1 MFLLDYKKR
10 EKVYIKGLDRDC
22 YILFYGSS
30 TYVGSGRS
38 AYADGIWAFVGD
50 KKGIY
55 KDKKE
60 WMGLWRI
67 MGGVG
72 IGGFWD
78 FGSRIGVMEGS
89 VWRQGCG

>member
-1 MFLLDYKKR
+1 MGDWLF
-10 EKVYIKGLDRDC
+10 IK
-22 YILFYGSS
+22 
-30 TYVGSGRS
+30 
-38 AYADGIWAFVGD
+38 D

-60 WMGLWRI
+60 WMGLWHV
-67 MGGVG
+67 MGVVG

-78 FGSRIGVMEGS
+78 FGSRIGAVEGS

>member
-1 MFLLDYKKR
+1 M
-10 EKVYIKGLDRDC
+10 
-22 YILFYGSS
+22 YGSI
-30 TYVGSGRS
+30 YVDGRL
-38 AYADGIWAFVGD
+38 AFIKD

-55 KDKKE
+55 KDKRE

-78 FGSRIGVMEGS
+78 FGSRIGR
-89 VWRQGCG
+89 WRVVCGGKGVDGFCLTAAGLR